1 MLASLLPWLA
11 DVLVILGLLVLT
23 ISLVGVLRMPDLY
36 TSLHAWSKATVL
48 GVAPLLLA
56 AGVESQTILLRGLL
70 VLGFLLLTAPVASH
84 VIARAHWRKEQRAA
98 TEADVQASEITSSA
112 ARETPANSPP
122 PATASD

>member
-1 MLASLLPWLA
+1 MLSSLVPWLA
-11 DVLVILGLLVLT
+11 DALVILGLLVMT
-23 ISLVGVLRMPDLY
+23 ISLVGVLRMPELY

-70 VLGFLLLTAPVASH
+70 VLGFLVLTAPVSSH

-98 TEADVQASEITSSA
+98 AEVNA
-112 ARETPANSPP
+112 PAGGIRAIP
-122 PATASD
+122 PALSTEPTQPPAPRR

>member
-1 MLASLLPWLA
+1 MLSSLVPWLA
-11 DVLVILGLLVLT
+11 DALVILGLLVMT
-23 ISLVGVLRMPDLY
+23 ISLVGVLRMPELY

-70 VLGFLLLTAPVASH
+70 VLGFLVLTAPVSSH

-98 TEADVQASEITSSA
+98 AEVNARAGGIRA
-112 ARETPANSPP
+112 AP
-122 PATASD
+122 PALSTEPTQPPAPRR